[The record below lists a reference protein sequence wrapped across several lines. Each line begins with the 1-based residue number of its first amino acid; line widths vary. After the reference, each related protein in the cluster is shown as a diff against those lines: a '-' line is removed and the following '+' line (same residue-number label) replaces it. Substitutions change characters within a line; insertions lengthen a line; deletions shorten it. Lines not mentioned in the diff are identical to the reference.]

1 MSPSGNIVSK
11 FLIALLA
18 WLSSANVNA
27 QEVSTHVL
35 YLKNGSIIRGTIVE
49 VVPNKFVKIKTSDGS
64 LFVFEIEQVFKVT
77 KVRDNS
83 SSVRKPSEENLRKH
97 SQSNDFSNP
106 YTVHKK
112 IARWG
117 LASTMA
123 ATFIGSLAMGDDY
136 FATTVIPVVGPF
148 VTMVRIESNPNDSY
162 LPGGKPLL
170 IASGIAQ
177 TGFLIYF
184 IASWAGENSYNAKFS
199 ILPSSHSIGLSVSY
213 HF

>member
-1 MSPSGNIVSK
+1 MSSLKDVLIK
-11 FLIALLA
+11 FLPILLV
-18 WLSSANVNA
+18 WLLSVEVSA
-27 QEVSTHVL
+27 QESSSHIL

-49 VVPNKFVKIKTSDGS
+49 IVPNKLVKIKTNDGS
-64 LFVFEIEQVFKVT
+64 LFVFEMEQVLKVI
-77 KVRDNS
+77 KASDNTS
-83 SSVRKPSEENLRKH
+83 SMRHPEQKRH
-97 SQSNDFSNP
+97 RMQSNGFNNP

-112 IARWG
+112 IASWG

-123 ATFIGSLAMGDDY
+123 ATLIGSLAMNDDY

-148 VTMVRIESNPNDSY
+148 VTIVRIESNPNDSY

-184 IASWAGENSYNAKFS
+184 IASWAGKNSYNAKFS
-199 ILPSSHSIGLSVSY
+199 VLPSSHSVGIEMRY
-213 HF
+213 RF